1 MPEFREKFIMWV
13 NGLIIFTIAAFT
25 IFVEILSCPL
35 LFFWFE
41 FIYDICYLVWFYVF
55 KINAV

>member
-1 MPEFREKFIMWV
+1 MWV
-13 NGLIIFTIAAFT
+13 NGLIIFIIDAFT
-25 IFVEILSCPL
+25 IFVEILSCSL
-35 LFFWFE
+35 LFCWFE